1 VFAQIVDIFKLR
13 IGVLM
18 AVTALAGFAVTP
30 GQSLSSLQMLALAL
44 TVLGAS
50 AAAGA
55 FNQYAEKDLDAR
67 MERTKKRAFV
77 TGAASHNKGWLWLI
91 AGLLLLSVGLA
102 SWIFNIAVGFHVFM
116 GAFIYGVIYT
126 LWLKRRT
133 AWNIVIGGA
142 AGSFAVLAGSAAADS
157 ALSMPSI
164 LLAVVL
170 FLWTPPHF
178 WALAIALHKDY
189 AAAGVPMLPVV
200 KGDDAAAKIILLN
213 IIVLVAVSLLPG
225 FYGMGWVYL
234 AGASIGGTYFIYKGI
249 HLVQN
254 ANPKTAIRC
263 FLASLV
269 QLTLLLITAM
279 IDPLLIG

>member
-1 VFAQIVDIFKLR
+1 MFAQIVDIFKLR

-30 GQSLSSLQMLALAL
+30 GESLSSLQMLALAL

-55 FNQYAEKDLDAR
+55 FNQYAERDLDAR
-67 MERTKKRAFV
+67 MERTKNRAFV
-77 TGAASHNKGWLWLI
+77 TGAASHSQGWLCLI
-91 AGLLLLSVGLA
+91 ACLLLLSVGLA
-102 SWIFNIAVGFHVFM
+102 SWVFNIAVGFHVFM
-116 GAFIYGVIYT
+116 GAFTYGIIYT

-142 AGSFAVLAGSAAADS
+142 AGSFAVLAGASAADP

-178 WALAIALHKDY
+178 WALAIVLHKDY
-189 AAAGVPMLPVV
+189 ANAGVPMLPVV
-200 KGDDAAAKIILLN
+200 KGDAAAAKIILLN
-213 IIVLVAVSLLPG
+213 IIALVVVSLLPG

-234 AGASIGGTYFIYKGI
+234 AGASIGGAYFIYKGI
-249 HLVQN
+249 HLVRDP
-254 ANPKTAIRC
+254 NPKTAIRC

-279 IDPLLIG
+279 IDPHIIG

>member
-1 VFAQIVDIFKLR
+1 MFAQIVDIFKLR

-30 GQSLSSLQMLALAL
+30 GESLSSLQMLALAL

-67 MERTKKRAFV
+67 MERTKKRPFV
-77 TGAASHNKGWLWLI
+77 TGKASHNKNWLWLI
-91 AGLLLLSVGLA
+91 AGLLILSVGLA
-102 SWIFNIAVGFHVFM
+102 SWVFNIAVGFHVFM
-116 GAFIYGVIYT
+116 GAFTYGVIYT

-142 AGSFAVLAGSAAADS
+142 AGSFAVLAGAAAADP
-157 ALSMPSI
+157 ALGAPSI
-164 LLAVVL
+164 LLAIVL

-189 AAAGVPMLPVV
+189 ANAGVPMLPVV
-200 KGDDAAAKIILLN
+200 KGDEAAAKIILLN

-225 FYGMGWVYL
+225 IYGMGWVYL
-234 AGASIGGTYFIYKGI
+234 GGATIGGAYFIYKGI
-249 HLVQN
+249 HLVQDP
-254 ANPKTAIRC
+254 NPKTAIRC
-263 FLASLV
+263 FLASLI

-279 IDPLLIG
+279 IDPLIIG